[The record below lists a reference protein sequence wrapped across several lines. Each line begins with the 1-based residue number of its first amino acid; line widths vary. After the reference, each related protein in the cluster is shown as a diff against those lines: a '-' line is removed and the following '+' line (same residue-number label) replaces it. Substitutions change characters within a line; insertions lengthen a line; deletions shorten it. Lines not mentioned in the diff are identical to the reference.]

1 MELSDPCFGKIALRI
16 LGFSKTDSKVHFL
29 LLSGLYASSLGNSM
43 NQLHRITAI
52 PHAGEAKTLISVP
65 V

>member
-1 MELSDPCFGKIALRI
+1 MELSDPCFDKIAPYVF
-16 LGFSKTDSKVHFL
+16 GFFKTAKKVHIR
-29 LLSGLYASSLGNSM
+29 LLSGLYASSLGNGM

-52 PHAGEAKTLISVP
+52 PHAGEAKNLIGAP